1 MSAAA
6 ANIRPRR
13 WPWPYRAALAI
24 CSDLDE
30 TPDVDVY
37 LESMRFLN
45 TTRTTRMGP
54 GVGLEVGNSLY
65 FDMPAGQLSYWGTDD
80 AGRAALRDLLRSGHI
95 DCLHSYGDH
104 ATTRAHAGRA
114 VDELA
119 RHDCHP
125 QVWIDHATAIT
136 NFGAD
141 IMQGQGDVPGAPAY
155 HADLTLGL
163 GVRYVWRG
171 RVTSVIGQ
179 DVPRSLG
186 GIVDAAH
193 LLPSARTWAKEFT
206 KGMLARAGSAKYALH
221 PPNAVLRPAR
231 LRDGRAVHEFLLANP
246 HWGGVSSADNATGLA
261 DVLTPRMLDRLEA
274 RGGGMVL
281 YTHLGKIRDAR
292 EPFAAP
298 TRAALSGLAGRQRA
312 GRILV
317 TTTRRLL
324 GYCQARDALR
334 ASVSADGQG
343 IDVEVGGV
351 DAADLAGLCFPV
363 PAAAGVRLRVNGRDV
378 DGLQRNPPE
387 PGGSASVSIPW
398 PALEFPA

>member
-1 MSAAA
+1 MSPAEAG
-6 ANIRPRR
+6 IRPRC

-30 TPDVDVY
+30 TPDIDVY

-45 TTRTTRMGP
+45 STRPTRMGP

-80 AGRAALRDLLRSGHI
+80 AGRAALRELLRSGHI
-95 DCLHSYGDH
+95 DCLHSYGDL

-114 VDELA
+114 VEELV
-119 RHDCHP
+119 RHGCHP
-125 QVWIDHATAIT
+125 QVWIDHATAVT

-141 IMQGQGDVPGAPAY
+141 IMQGQGDVPGSPAY
-155 HADLTLGL
+155 HADLTCDL

-186 GIVDAAH
+186 GVIDAAH
-193 LLPSARTWAKEFT
+193 LLPSVRTAGKEWL
-206 KGMLARAGSAKYALH
+206 KGVLARAGSVKYALH
-221 PPNAVLRPAR
+221 PANTLLQPAQ
-231 LRDGRAVHEFLLANP
+231 LRDGRRVQEFLRANP
-246 HWGGVSSADNATGLA
+246 HWGGVSCADNATGLA

-274 RGGGMVL
+274 RGGGMLL

-292 EPFAAP
+292 EPFGAA
-298 TRAALSGLAGRQRA
+298 TRAALAGLAERRNA

-324 GYCQARDALR
+324 GFCHARNAVRAR
-334 ASVSADGQG
+334 ASGDGSG
-343 IDVEVGGV
+343 IEIEAHGVEP
-351 DAADLAGLCFPV
+351 ADLAGLCFAV
-363 PAAAGVRLRVNGRDV
+363 ADAARARLRVNGRDV
-378 DGLQRNPPE
+378 AGVVRHTR
-387 PGGSASVSIPW
+387 PGGGAPCVSIPW
-398 PALEFPA
+398 PALVFPA

>member
-1 MSAAA
+1 MSTPPAAA
-6 ANIRPRR
+6 ALRH

-30 TPDVDVY
+30 TPDLDVY

-45 TTRTTRMGP
+45 TTRATRMGP
-54 GVGLEVGNSLY
+54 GIGLEVGNSLY
-65 FDMPAGQLSYWGTDD
+65 FDMPAGQLSYWSTDD
-80 AGRAALRDLLRSGHI
+80 AGRAALRDLIRSGHI

-114 VDELA
+114 IDDLV
-119 RHDCHP
+119 RHDCRP

-141 IMQGQGDVPGAPAY
+141 IMQGQGDVPGSPAY
-155 HADLTLGL
+155 HADLTCGM

-179 DVPRSLG
+179 DAPRSLG
-186 GIVDAAH
+186 GILDSTHVV
-193 LLPSARTWAKEFT
+193 PSAKTWAKELV
-206 KGMLARAGSAKYALH
+206 KGVLGASGSDKYALH

-231 LRDGRAVHEFLLANP
+231 LRDGRRVHEFLRANP

-261 DVLTPRMLDRLEA
+261 DVLTPRMLDRLES
-274 RGGGMVL
+274 RGGAMVL

-298 TRAALSGLAGRQRA
+298 TRAALAHLAARARDGRM
-312 GRILV
+312 LV

-324 GYCQARDALR
+324 GYCHARAALR
-334 ASVSADGQG
+334 VTRADGDA
-343 IDVEVGGV
+343 IAVNVEGV
-351 DAADLAGLCFPV
+351 DVADLAGLTFHV
-363 PAAAGVRLRVNGRDV
+363 ADAARARLSVNGQDIAALARHPADES
-378 DGLQRNPPE
+378 GR
-387 PGGSASVSIPW
+387 ASISIPW
-398 PALEFPA
+398 RPLEFPA